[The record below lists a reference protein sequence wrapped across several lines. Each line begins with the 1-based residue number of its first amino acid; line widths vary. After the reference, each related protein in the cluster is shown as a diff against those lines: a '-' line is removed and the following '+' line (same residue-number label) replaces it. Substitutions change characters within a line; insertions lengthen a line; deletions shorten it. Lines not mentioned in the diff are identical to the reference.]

1 MKPFIAIVIIINTIF
16 FGAMAYYSK
25 LTYELTEVQTIKMKA
40 AMDSTNVR
48 LKNINT
54 ALDDKLYGI
63 MYNISNPG
71 SGK

>member
-1 MKPFIAIVIIINTIF
+1 MKAFIAIAVIFNTVF
-16 FGAMAYYSK
+16 FGAMAYYSM
-25 LTYELTEVQTIKMKA
+25 LTYEMTEVQTRLVKA
-40 AMDSTNVR
+40 GMDSTNIR

-71 SGK
+71 TGK

>member
-1 MKPFIAIVIIINTIF
+1 MKAFIAIAVIFNTIF
-16 FGAMAYYSK
+16 FGAMAYYSM
-25 LTYELTEVQTIKMKA
+25 LTYEMTEVQTRLVKA
-40 AMDSTNVR
+40 GMDSTNIR

-71 SGK
+71 TGK